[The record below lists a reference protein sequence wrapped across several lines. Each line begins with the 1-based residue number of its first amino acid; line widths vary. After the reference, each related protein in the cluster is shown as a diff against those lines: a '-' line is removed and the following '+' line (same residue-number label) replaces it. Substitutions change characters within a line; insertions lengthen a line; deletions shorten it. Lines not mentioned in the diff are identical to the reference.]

1 MQYKRAAAESTS
13 QSLLSA
19 PTDYTPKYRSKF
31 YQRNLEQEQTR
42 IEMEEAKKEL
52 K

>member
-1 MQYKRAAAESTS
+1 MRFKH
-13 QSLLSA
+13 QSEANKTMISVS
-19 PTDYTPKYRSKF
+19 DSYTPKYRSKF

-42 IEMEEAKKEL
+42 REMEEAKKEL